1 MNHLLQSGVG
11 NTPGSTSASSFMHR
25 IAFSISVALA
35 AVTAFAL
42 WPVCVPVHPEQVAG
56 FQPPISER
64 SDSYLFGRVFQQ
76 RDEQW
81 YQCKTRVARVF
92 FF

>member
-1 MNHLLQSGVG
+1 
-11 NTPGSTSASSFMHR
+11 MHR
-25 IAFSISVALA
+25 VAFSIPVVLA

-42 WPVCVPVHPEQVAG
+42 WPVCVPVHPEQVAD

-76 RDEQW
+76 KGGQW
-81 YQCKTRVARVF
+81 YQCKTRVARAF

>member
-1 MNHLLQSGVG
+1 MYRV
-11 NTPGSTSASSFMHR
+11 ASSVLV
-25 IAFSISVALA
+25 AFG

-42 WPVCVPVHPEQVAG
+42 WPVCVPVFPEQVAG

-64 SDSYLFGRVFQQ
+64 NDGYLFGKVFQQ
-76 RDEQW
+76 KGGQW
-81 YQCKTRVARVF
+81 YQCKTRVARAF